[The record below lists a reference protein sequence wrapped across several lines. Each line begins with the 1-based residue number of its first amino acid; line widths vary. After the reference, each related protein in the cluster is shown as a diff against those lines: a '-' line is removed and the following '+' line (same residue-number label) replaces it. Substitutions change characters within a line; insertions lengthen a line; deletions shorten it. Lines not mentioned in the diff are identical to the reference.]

1 MTTKVIVL
9 NGTGSVGKSS
19 TARALQAITVEPFLH
34 TPLDAF
40 LEMLPLR
47 MIGHPDGMIFETIR
61 EDGKPSVVIHS
72 GPVLKRTLAGMRRAM
87 AALAGAGNHLIIDD
101 VMFGEGEAQ
110 DYQALMAGFD
120 LRFVGL
126 TAPLELIE
134 ARELARGDREIG
146 LGRWQY
152 DRVHVGVP
160 YDLTI
165 DTATTTPEE
174 NARIIAEAFG
184 L

>member
-1 MTTKVIVL
+1 MSRVIVL

-19 TARALQAITVEPFLH
+19 TARALQAITAEPFLH
-34 TPLDAF
+34 AAMDAF

-47 MIGHPDGMIFETIR
+47 MIGHPDGMIFETIQ
-61 EDGKPSVVIHS
+61 EEGKPSVVIHS
-72 GPVLKRTLAGMRRAM
+72 GAVLQRTLTGMRRAM
-87 AALAGAGNHLIIDD
+87 AALAAAGNNLIIDD

-110 DYQALMAGFD
+110 DYRALMASVD
-120 LRFVGL
+120 LKFVAL
-126 TAPLELIE
+126 TAPLEMIE

-152 DRVHVGVP
+152 ERVHVGVA
-160 YDLTI
+160 YDLVI
-165 DTATTTPEE
+165 DTAKTTPEE
-174 NARIIAEAFG
+174 NARMIAEAFG